1 MKLSKALL
9 SAVVVGLTVQATGC
23 TTNDPTPKGED
34 GKKTESES
42 SKTPANCPG
51 CGMG

>member
-9 SAVVVGLTVQATGC
+9 SAMVVGLTVQTTGC
-23 TTNDPTPKGED
+23 KTNDPTPKGEE
-34 GKKTESES
+34 GKKTESGS
-42 SKTPANCPG
+42 GKTPVNCPG